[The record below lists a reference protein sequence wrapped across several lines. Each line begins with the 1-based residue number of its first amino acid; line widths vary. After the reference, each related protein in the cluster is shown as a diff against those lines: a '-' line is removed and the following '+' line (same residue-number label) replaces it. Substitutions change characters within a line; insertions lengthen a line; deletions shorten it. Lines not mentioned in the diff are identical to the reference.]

1 LKFNLQDFTYFGRE
15 KKMKFYA
22 LFLKTATVFGLVL
35 LIQMLYQLEEVKR
48 FRQIKMIEMST
59 VELTNALTT
68 TVEEVQT
75 TVTTEVI
82 KIPTLLIGLPTVKR
96 NGEEYLSDTL
106 NYLLEDLSGFTDKFS
121 QSLQINILLYAGGAD
136 DNYANELKEKYD
148 SEEIQIVAAPKEYY
162 GSDLTEIKHNWGDSD
177 ERIIWRTRQCLDY
190 LFMWNIGKEYDYFLQ
205 LEDDVQIDR
214 GFLEFVR
221 MQIEQKKDDPD
232 WIAMEFS
239 EMGFIGKL
247 FRRESLEKLIIY
259 TKLFYRVKPIDLI
272 YWAFVGMQACLPEY
286 RPDKCRP
293 LVAKLA
299 LRFPGKKFLHHMGR
313 VSSLDGKISHL
324 GDTNPSVDS
333 EKLET
338 NLNKEG
344 VLQFYNGQKELSIPA
359 STQDAS
365 ITLFFSHLQSPL
377 KLIIESDSENPIS
390 DHPEIQLLTTAA
402 IKTTEEDGEVWTK
415 NPVGLGCAADKLHR
429 GKLFCDLVKLNPE
442 KKLVKALKINIPC
455 RSPVLLKKITI
466 SG

>member
-1 LKFNLQDFTYFGRE
+1 
-15 KKMKFYA
+15 M
-22 LFLKTATVFGLVL
+22 
-35 LIQMLYQLEEVKR
+35 EEV
-48 FRQIKMIEMST
+48 E
-59 VELTNALTT
+59 
-68 TVEEVQT
+68 T
-75 TVTTEVI
+75 TVTTEGI
-82 KIPTLLIGLPTVKR
+82 QIPTLLIGLPTVKR

-106 NYLLEDLSGFTDKFS
+106 GYLLEDLSGFREKFS
-121 QSLQINILLYAGGAD
+121 QSLQITLLLYAGGAD
-136 DNYANELKEKYD
+136 DDYANELKENYD
-148 SEEIQIVAAPKEYY
+148 SEEIEIVAAPKEYY

-205 LEDDVQIDR
+205 LEDDVQIDQ

-221 MQIEQKKDDPD
+221 MQIEQRMDNPD

-247 FRRESLEKLIIY
+247 FRKESLEKLITY

-299 LRFPGKKFLHHMGR
+299 LRFPGKQYLHHMGR

-324 GDTNPSVDS
+324 GDTNPSVDA

-338 NLNKEG
+338 NLNKEN
-344 VLQFYNGQKELSIPA
+344 VLQFYYGQKELSIPA
-359 STQDAS
+359 STQAAS
-365 ITLFFSHLQSPL
+365 ITFFFSHLQSPL
-377 KLIIESDSENPIS
+377 KLIIESDSKNPIS

-402 IKTTEEDGEVWTK
+402 IKTTEDVWTR
-415 NPVGLGCAADKLHR
+415 NPVGLGCTADKVR
-429 GKLFCDLVKLNPE
+429 GKLFCDLVKLNPG
-442 KKLVKALKINIPC
+442 KKLVKALKIAIPC
-455 RSPVLLKKITI
+455 RSPVLLKKLTI

>member
-1 LKFNLQDFTYFGRE
+1 MPEVCFGNKTRFLKF
-15 KKMKFYA
+15 
-22 LFLKTATVFGLVL
+22 
-35 LIQMLYQLEEVKR
+35 
-48 FRQIKMIEMST
+48 
-59 VELTNALTT
+59 
-68 TVEEVQT
+68 
-75 TVTTEVI
+75 
-82 KIPTLLIGLPTVKR
+82 
-96 NGEEYLSDTL
+96 
-106 NYLLEDLSGFTDKFS
+106 FS
-121 QSLQINILLYAGGAD
+121 GAD

-232 WIAMEFS
+232 WIVMEFS

-247 FRRESLEKLIIY
+247 FRKESLAKLITY

-324 GDTNPSVDS
+324 GDTNPSVDA

-338 NLNKEG
+338 NLNKES
-344 VLQFYNGQKELSIPA
+344 VLRFYNGQKGRF
-359 STQDAS
+359 Q
-365 ITLFFSHLQSPL
+365 
-377 KLIIESDSENPIS
+377 
-390 DHPEIQLLTTAA
+390 
-402 IKTTEEDGEVWTK
+402 
-415 NPVGLGCAADKLHR
+415 
-429 GKLFCDLVKLNPE
+429 
-442 KKLVKALKINIPC
+442 NIY
-455 RSPVLLKKITI
+455 LDI
-466 SG
+466 